1 MWASMRASHRHFLSG
16 WRPCSARATW
26 GHVVKSPCCAG
37 HYGPIR
43 TVLSGTSGSLL
54 QLRYWLKHD
63 YCFFN
68 GVQRRRHWYNLFL
81 LRRISWLNGR
91 NRFSDG
97 PSAILT
103 GLCSWSKGKP
113 VMALYFGIRMVHSW
127 WLVMDSCWLLR
138 TQRPLKR

>member
-1 MWASMRASHRHFLSG
+1 M
-16 WRPCSARATW
+16 
-26 GHVVKSPCCAG
+26 
-37 HYGPIR
+37 
-43 TVLSGTSGSLL
+43 LSGTSGSLL

-138 TQRPLKR
+138 TQRLLGSTPMWPCLPQGERNPLLSSAIFSSHVCWLNLRNKCSF